1 MSKSL
6 LQTANIA
13 EQIVADGGVVNP
25 GVIVRRYGPNANLNG
40 NAQTL
45 AGAGYY
51 ELTGAISVA
60 PTAAGEVQVALQQD
74 GVNIPGAFGYATTTA
89 ADQYVTIPL
98 VGTVRLFCD
107 QAAQITCVLI
117 SGAGTV
123 SNYSLRVE
131 K

>member
-6 LQTANIA
+6 LQTANVA

-45 AGAGYY
+45 AGVGYY

-60 PTAAGEVQVALQQD
+60 PTAAGEVQVTLQQD

-89 ADQYVTIPL
+89 AD
-98 VGTVRLFCD
+98 
-107 QAAQITCVLI
+107 
-117 SGAGTV
+117 
-123 SNYSLRVE
+123 
-131 K
+131 

>member
-1 MSKSL
+1 MSRSL
-6 LQTANIA
+6 LQTANVA

-25 GVIVRRYGPNANLNG
+25 GVIVRRYGPNINLNG

-51 ELTGAISVA
+51 EITGSVSVA
-60 PTAAGEVQVALQQD
+60 PAAAGEIQVALYQD
-74 GVNIPGAFGYATTTA
+74 GAVIPGTTGYATTTA

-123 SNYSLRVE
+123 SNYSLRIE

>member
-6 LQTANIA
+6 LQTANVA
-13 EQIVADGGVVNP
+13 EQTVADGGVINP
-25 GVIVRRYGPNANLNG
+25 GVIVRRYGPNCNLNG
-40 NAQTL
+40 NAQTI

-51 ELTGAISVA
+51 ELTGSISIA

-74 GVNIPGAFGYATTTA
+74 GVIIPGTTGYATTTA
-89 ADQYVTIPL
+89 VNQYVTIPL

-107 QAAQITCVLI
+107 QAAQITCILI

-123 SNYSLRVE
+123 SNYSLRIE